1 MYGSSMPLPATE
13 AVSSTSRAIGLTANE
28 SQIFLIMSRHS
39 ASLAGAIASICTTCS
54 TLWAMNESSPDVG
67 SSHSSRWGSVS
78 VSDANA
84 SRFLSPPDSP
94 LMRPGAPMIV
104 SAHLTSDSSCST
116 SWTRCCFTLAGTSRP
131 MRSIAWNSRCSRVV
145 SDGMNRSSC
154 CTARTAFGEIL
165 TPGGDRNASAFSSVV
180 LPAPEL
186 PITASSSP
194 LFATP
199 QLRSRVQSGSRGFPS
214 VGASPNTSI
223 SFQV

>member
-39 ASLAGAIASICTTCS
+39 ASLAGAIASICT
-54 TLWAMNESSPDVG
+54 
-67 SSHSSRWGSVS
+67 
-78 VSDANA
+78 
-84 SRFLSPPDSP
+84 
-94 LMRPGAPMIV
+94 
-104 SAHLTSDSSCST
+104 
-116 SWTRCCFTLAGTSRP
+116 
-131 MRSIAWNSRCSRVV
+131 
-145 SDGMNRSSC
+145 
-154 CTARTAFGEIL
+154 
-165 TPGGDRNASAFSSVV
+165 VV

-199 QLRSRVQSGSRGFPS
+199 VTFFSRCLRGLKSLRWRVQQLRSRVQSGSRGFPS